1 MDQYTTAPSHT
12 SWGGDLPDGLLPE
25 SVAILAAYGEV
36 GWLAAREHE
45 VWGSMN
51 RSLYGKAFRPPGELV
66 EDADAVA
73 SQRGPRWG
81 WLPTARV
88 GHEAQTTDK
97 LLVRSVQ
104 DSLVRSG
111 LSRTEHT
118 VAGGDTLHIPRVV
131 SADAG
136 PPGWVQIDLLPGQSA
151 EDFTAHASALAQ
163 SLGVPQVWVVPLGRS
178 RVRLELPTQRDRS

>member
-1 MDQYTTAPSHT
+1 
-12 SWGGDLPDGLLPE
+12 
-25 SVAILAAYGEV
+25 
-36 GWLAAREHE
+36 
-45 VWGSMN
+45 MN
-51 RSLYGKAFRPPGELV
+51 RSLYGKAFRLPGELV